1 MGRSEREFYEGTL
14 AKTLTLIELHG
25 QFKTGN
31 VDRFKGR
38 PANITSMRQIP
49 GLI

>member
-1 MGRSEREFYEGTL
+1 MGRSEKEFYESTL

-31 VDRFKGR
+31 VDRFRGKIT
-38 PANITSMRQIP
+38 NVTSMKQIP